1 MIELGVDGKLG
12 LDSIQSLRDALTQQ
26 GILPHPN
33 YGADDL
39 HNARLLG
46 AYHMRRGW
54 GDSRLY
60 SEWYLSLSPE
70 DTRYIRWYILRGQPG
85 RTDMGMAL
93 FAHEVQE
100 SIGVNAVLV
109 GLVAAASRL
118 SEAFVELGRTVAR
131 DAESASYGFADVFA
145 QALDSDRIMI
155 TIERIN
161 LRHNLERAFIPAPI
175 AYWLAR
181 RWPAWALPAVAWSRL
196 RNQMAHEGA
205 ILLRWLKRLLN
216 K

>member
-70 DTRYIRWYILRGQPG
+70 DTRYIQWYIRRWEPG
-85 RTDMGMAL
+85 RTDMGMAR
-93 FAHEVQE
+93 FGYAVQD
-100 SIGVNAVLV
+100 SIGVNAALV
-109 GLVAAASRL
+109 GLGAATNILA
-118 SEAFVELGRTVAR
+118 EAFSGLGRTM
-131 DAESASYGFADVFA
+131 ADVFA
-145 QALDSDRIMI
+145 QAFDFDQILISV
-155 TIERIN
+155 ERIN
-161 LRHNLERAFIPAPI
+161 LRRNLERAFVPAP
-175 AYWLAR
+175 AACWLAR
-181 RWPAWALPAVAWSRL
+181 RWPAWALPAVAWVRL
-196 RNQMAHEGA
+196 RNQMQHEGE
-205 ILLRWLKRLLN
+205 ILLRWWRWLVKARDWIT
-216 K
+216 